1 MGRIVNSVVCAV
13 FLIAPSLL
21 AQNSSSI
28 TGSVHDASGA
38 VIPGANVVVTSVE
51 KGTTNSTKSNGE
63 GDYLIGALSPGHY
76 NVSITQTGF
85 KQFKLAEPITLD
97 VAQKAKVD
105 ATLQVGEMATEVSV
119 ESTAVQV
126 QTESP
131 ELSSVV
137 TGKEITQIVLNGR
150 DFAQLA
156 TLSPDVSNQT
166 GQDEGTVGVYGNV
179 SMSIN
184 GGRTENNAWELDGGD
199 DMDNGSNQTLNVYP
213 SADAIGE
220 FRVLTS
226 NYGAQYGRNGS
237 GTIET
242 SIKSG
247 GKAFHGEAFEYLRN
261 EDFNA
266 RNFFQ
271 SSVPE
276 YRKND
281 YGYTLGGPVYIP
293 HVYNKNKDKTFFFF
307 SEEWRRDLVP
317 GQTFNTPVPDAA
329 QQQGNFA
336 DVCPGAGSAVNKTAF
351 PDCPVNPKT
360 HSYFPNNIVPID
372 PNAAAILTLLPQP
385 NSGSGLGSR
394 FVAAPAQQ
402 TNWREELVRIDH
414 NFNDKVRFFGHFI
427 HDSWNTQTPVPLW
440 GNGASFPTVGTS
452 FVGPGVS
459 AVANLAANISPTLL
473 NEFTFSYTTDHI
485 FLNAIGPV
493 ARPAGMTMT
502 GLFNNG
508 FGGLLPAVSV
518 GGGTTYDTGGFSLD
532 SGYFPWNNANPT
544 FTYKDQVTKII
555 GSHNIIV
562 GAYYV
567 AAQKNE
573 ENSPYVQG
581 ILTTSQTSAV
591 STGNAF
597 ADLLVGDFASYSQVN
612 SKIKYYNRY
621 KILEP

>member
-1 MGRIVNSVVCAV
+1 MGPLVRSLACIVILTA
-13 FLIAPSLL
+13 SLM
-21 AQNSSSI
+21 AQNSGSI
-28 TGSVHDASGA
+28 TGTVRDASGA
-38 VIPGANVVVTSVE
+38 VIPGASVTVTNVDRGTSIA
-51 KGTTNSTKSNGE
+51 TKSNSD
-63 GDYLIGALSPGHY
+63 GDYLVAALPPGHY
-76 NVSITQTGF
+76 NVAVTQTGF

-119 ESTAVQV
+119 ESSAVQV

-156 TLSPDVSNQT
+156 TLSPGVSNQT
-166 GQDEGTVGVYGNV
+166 GQDEGTVGINGNV

-199 DMDNGSNQTLNVYP
+199 NMDNGSNQTLNVYP
-213 SADAIGE
+213 NADAIGE

-336 DVCPGAGSAVNKTAF
+336 DVCPNAGSAVNKT
-351 PDCPVNPKT
+351 
-360 HSYFPNNIVPID
+360 
-372 PNAAAILTLLPQP
+372 
-385 NSGSGLGSR
+385 
-394 FVAAPAQQ
+394 
-402 TNWREELVRIDH
+402 
-414 NFNDKVRFFGHFI
+414 
-427 HDSWNTQTPVPLW
+427 
-440 GNGASFPTVGTS
+440 
-452 FVGPGVS
+452 
-459 AVANLAANISPTLL
+459 
-473 NEFTFSYTTDHI
+473 
-485 FLNAIGPV
+485 
-493 ARPAGMTMT
+493 
-502 GLFNNG
+502 
-508 FGGLLPAVSV
+508 
-518 GGGTTYDTGGFSLD
+518 
-532 SGYFPWNNANPT
+532 
-544 FTYKDQVTKII
+544 
-555 GSHNIIV
+555 
-562 GAYYV
+562 
-567 AAQKNE
+567 
-573 ENSPYVQG
+573 
-581 ILTTSQTSAV
+581 
-591 STGNAF
+591 
-597 ADLLVGDFASYSQVN
+597 
-612 SKIKYYNRY
+612 
-621 KILEP
+621 